1 MPRKV
6 MDVISDMRDTT
17 PTARKAGPNPRDRPM
32 YGRVGITMGQHLD
45 EFAEYEDGMGR
56 SFDQLVYNTL
66 HRPDRKT
73 ALPRPQPQTGKDKS
87 RNERKA
93 GIRAPI
99 APPSE
104 DKVDMDEY
112 MHKLKYSHIYAAQ
125 RLMVE
130 RVEPREDTKRDEST
144 DEKTLMQEI
153 DQIRRP
159 TKTDDG
165 ERKRPGAPRY
175 F

>member
-1 MPRKV
+1 
-6 MDVISDMRDTT
+6 MRG
-17 PTARKAGPNPRDRPM
+17 RLGYGP
-32 YGRVGITMGQHLD
+32 
-45 EFAEYEDGMGR
+45 
-56 SFDQLVYNTL
+56 
-66 HRPDRKT
+66 
-73 ALPRPQPQTGKDKS
+73 
-87 RNERKA
+87 
-93 GIRAPI
+93 PI
-99 APPSE
+99 APPFE
-104 DKVDMDEY
+104 DKIDVDEY

-130 RVEPREDTKRDEST
+130 SVEPREDTKRDEST
-144 DEKTLMQEI
+144 KEKTVMQEI